1 MFPRGLSV
9 VVRREGEGGPWGCLV
24 SQENRVYYREEFPN
38 WFEILDFLPLTSSTA
53 CYSYSSYLME
63 SKGGDVQVFRE
74 FTVTLVRPPPWVR
87 LLRCA
92 EGVEVP

>member
-1 MFPRGLSV
+1 MAFPCVAIAIIARISKLG
-9 VVRREGEGGPWGCLV
+9 
-24 SQENRVYYREEFPN
+24 
-38 WFEILDFLPLTSSTA
+38 FEIFGTWLLSTSPTA
-53 CYSYSSYLME
+53 SYSYSSYRME